1 MPIGLVTIRAVV
13 TALGE
18 ARLRLRPPV
27 PNAGRRARSLALA
40 AHPGENFG
48 CACAL
53 TSLGISGTPR
63 VTARDRP
70 GVSLLG
76 APAPMDEMMAFRRQA
91 DDAAWPER
99 AVTVPLRGI

>member
-48 CACAL
+48 CACARH
-53 TSLGISGTPR
+53 GP
-63 VTARDRP
+63 
-70 GVSLLG
+70 
-76 APAPMDEMMAFRRQA
+76 
-91 DDAAWPER
+91 
-99 AVTVPLRGI
+99 

>member
-1 MPIGLVTIRAVV
+1 MPIGLITIRAVV

-40 AHPGENFG
+40 AHPEENLG

-53 TSLGISGTPR
+53 TSVGITSRRSAGG
-63 VTARDRP
+63 AERP
-70 GVSLLG
+70 AWL
-76 APAPMDEMMAFRRQA
+76 AMAL
-91 DDAAWPER
+91 P
-99 AVTVPLRGI
+99 

>member
-27 PNAGRRARSLALA
+27 PNAGRRSRSLALA
-40 AHPGENFG
+40 AHPEKNLG

-53 TSLGISGTPR
+53 TSVGITSTPR

-76 APAPMDEMMAFRRQA
+76 TPASGHRRN
-91 DDAAWPER
+91 DDRPA
-99 AVTVPLRGI
+99 TG

>member
-18 ARLRLRPPV
+18 APLRLRPPV

-40 AHPGENFG
+40 AHPEKNLG

-53 TSLGISGTPR
+53 TSVGISGTPR

-76 APAPMDEMMAFRRQA
+76 APAREKKRHARTSTTPRWHPGS
-91 DDAAWPER
+91 AA
-99 AVTVPLRGI
+99 PLS